1 MKRFEYEITRHP
13 ADTLK
18 QMVYFCTETGEEC
31 TLDEV
36 PGEETKKLSQ
46 ILNERGNQGWELIQ
60 VSFGKNGMMAFWKR
74 KVKKK
79 EK

>member
-13 ADTLK
+13 ANTFK
-18 QMVYFCTETGEEC
+18 QMVYFCTETGEC
-31 TLDEV
+31 VLDEV
-36 PGEETKKLSQ
+36 LDEETKKLSQ
-46 ILNERGNQGWELIQ
+46 ILNERGNHGWELIQ

-74 KVKKK
+74 KMKKK